1 MDRNLY
7 KKLFYPLI
15 LAFFTFFCVLLILP
29 ENSVWGSEGDWF
41 SQHLAVAEQFRA
53 IFYETGRIL
62 PDYSLAGAGSNIY
75 DFSYYGLLRPDVLIS
90 FLLPGVPMAWILSSY
105 AILEIAAGSIL
116 CYCWLKRHLE
126 LPFFAFLGGILYSC
140 AGCFYQSHHQL
151 MFVNYLPFLL
161 LALLGI
167 DRMLLKGRH
176 GLLVFSLVMAYLHSY
191 YFAPSVLA
199 VVFLY
204 FLYRLYS
211 GDAASGQVQSQ
222 NYSRNVASGQVQ
234 SQKYSGNTDSRQVQS
249 QNYSGNTDSRLMQG
263 QKYSGDADSRQ
274 MQRRRICHA
283 WLRLIFS
290 IGISVG
296 IAAVLLLPT
305 GLDLLSTKKDAGIP
319 PELSEIFSIQLS
331 MESLLYH
338 PGGCGLTLLC
348 LYTLLLSLRRK
359 GVRILS
365 AALLACLTVNTFPYL
380 LSGLLYIRYKVLIP
394 LIPLLLL
401 LCTQTL
407 EMLFSGRERHSLL
420 CGLLCL
426 VPAHFFVLPETVL
439 ADAAMTATAFGA
451 VAIVGSAANRN
462 KHTIAGIAANR
473 NRQTQHTSAFPNKKL
488 LPLYLLLCL
497 PPAITSI
504 TVSSNDQFI
513 SASDSRQAAFSKA
526 ELEMLGLSEN
536 YRFDCL
542 TEPYANVN
550 VLPVAG
556 IGSTA
561 MYSSV
566 TDSGYAGFF
575 YNIARNPIR
584 VRNRVALMT
593 DANPFFA
600 YLMGIRYIQAKES
613 SLPLGYQP
621 IAEKDGIVI
630 AENSGVLPIAYTST
644 ATMAQEEFEKLEF
657 PYTLEA
663 LSRYTI
669 TPDASPE
676 KSTGSGL
683 GRETDT
689 GTKGNADAGPEG
701 NADVNLK
708 GNTDVKLGGK
718 TDISAKT
725 FMETTQITPISLET
739 LTGKKLAELL
749 PDTPDI
755 SFQQEKDGSLLSVSL
770 KEEMHL
776 SLPLKEPLGSQI
788 LICSFQADS
797 PKGHEVTIDINGI
810 RNKLSDKHAP
820 YPNENHVFTY
830 LISSSQRTESLEIS
844 LKPGKYL
851 LSEFQFWAMGT
862 AQWGN
867 PTAAAGDF
875 SQGAG
880 GHLLEGTV
888 SYGEGSYFVTSFPYR
903 NGYQAKVDG
912 EPVPIQKVNTSF
924 VGFPLTAG
932 SHEIVLSYQPPGKT
946 VAVAIS
952 MASLLLFSISLF
964 WERYEIYR
972 NCG

>member
-1 MDRNLY
+1 
-7 KKLFYPLI
+7 
-15 LAFFTFFCVLLILP
+15 
-29 ENSVWGSEGDWF
+29 
-41 SQHLAVAEQFRA
+41 
-53 IFYETGRIL
+53 
-62 PDYSLAGAGSNIY
+62 
-75 DFSYYGLLRPDVLIS
+75 
-90 FLLPGVPMAWILSSY
+90 
-105 AILEIAAGSIL
+105 
-116 CYCWLKRHLE
+116 
-126 LPFFAFLGGILYSC
+126 
-140 AGCFYQSHHQL
+140 
-151 MFVNYLPFLL
+151 
-161 LALLGI
+161 
-167 DRMLLKGRH
+167 
-176 GLLVFSLVMAYLHSY
+176 
-191 YFAPSVLA
+191 
-199 VVFLY
+199 
-204 FLYRLYS
+204 
-211 GDAASGQVQSQ
+211 
-222 NYSRNVASGQVQ
+222 
-234 SQKYSGNTDSRQVQS
+234 
-249 QNYSGNTDSRLMQG
+249 
-263 QKYSGDADSRQ
+263 
-274 MQRRRICHA
+274 
-283 WLRLIFS
+283 
-290 IGISVG
+290 
-296 IAAVLLLPT
+296 
-305 GLDLLSTKKDAGIP
+305 
-319 PELSEIFSIQLS
+319 
-331 MESLLYH
+331 
-338 PGGCGLTLLC
+338 
-348 LYTLLLSLRRK
+348 
-359 GVRILS
+359 
-365 AALLACLTVNTFPYL
+365 
-380 LSGLLYIRYKVLIP
+380 
-394 LIPLLLL
+394 
-401 LCTQTL
+401 
-407 EMLFSGRERHSLL
+407 
-420 CGLLCL
+420 
-426 VPAHFFVLPETVL
+426 
-439 ADAAMTATAFGA
+439 
-451 VAIVGSAANRN
+451 
-462 KHTIAGIAANR
+462 
-473 NRQTQHTSAFPNKKL
+473 
-488 LPLYLLLCL
+488 
-497 PPAITSI
+497 
-504 TVSSNDQFI
+504 
-513 SASDSRQAAFSKA
+513 
-526 ELEMLGLSEN
+526 
-536 YRFDCL
+536 
-542 TEPYANVN
+542 
-550 VLPVAG
+550 
-556 IGSTA
+556 

-683 GRETDT
+683 GRE
-689 GTKGNADAGPEG
+689 
-701 NADVNLK
+701 
-708 GNTDVKLGGK
+708 

-880 GHLLEGTV
+880 GHLLEGAV
-888 SYGEGSYFVTSFPYR
+888 SCGEGSYFVTSFPYR

-946 VAVAIS
+946 AAVAIS